1 MAITVLIPALN
12 PVESMLEVV
21 DALATSDKITRI
33 LLVDDGS
40 RDAHQAVFQSAAT
53 RPKVIVLRHAV
64 NLGKGAALRTGINYF
79 LCLNEPDA
87 VLVTADADG
96 QHLPD
101 DIITVGEKAE
111 LTRADLVLGSRAFSG
126 DVPMR
131 SRFGNDLTRRIFRIL
146 VGPKVND
153 TQTGLRAIPRALMP
167 KLLRSRANGYEFEL
181 QMLIMAAQV
190 KINISAVPIQT
201 VYIDENASSHF
212 NPLKD
217 SMRIYFV
224 FIRFLST
231 SLLASVVDF
240 IIFAI
245 IFGMTQSLAWSIG
258 IARLFSG
265 TLNFTLNK
273 DFVFRS
279 RSSFIWS
286 ITKFAAQ
293 ETLLAVISLLAIRS
307 LMLRADWNPYAAKPL
322 VEIVLF
328 ICSFAVQRVLVFE
341 RESDDEG

>member
-12 PVESMLEVV
+12 PVESMIEVV
-21 DALATSDKITRI
+21 DALVSSDKINHI

-40 RDAHQAVFQSAAT
+40 REAHQSVFQSAAA
-53 RPKVIVLRHAV
+53 RPKVKVLRHAV
-64 NLGKGAALRTGINYF
+64 NLGKGAALRTGMNYF
-79 LCLNEPDA
+79 LCLNEADA

-101 DIITVGEKAE
+101 DIIAVGEKAE
-111 LTRADLVLGSRAFSG
+111 VTRTDLVLGSRSFSG
-126 DVPMR
+126 DVPLR
-131 SRFGNDLTRRIFRIL
+131 SRFGNDVTRRIFRFV
-146 VGPKVND
+146 VGPKVTD

-167 KLLRSRANGYEFEL
+167 KLLRAKANGYEFEL
-181 QMLIMAAQV
+181 QMLIMAAQD

-224 FIRFLST
+224 FIRFLSS
-231 SLLASVVDF
+231 SLVASVVDF
-240 IIFAI
+240 ILFAL
-245 IFGMTQSLAWSIG
+245 IFGLTHSLAWSIG

-273 DFVFRS
+273 GFVFRS
-279 RSSFIWS
+279 RASLVWS

-293 ETLLAVISLLAIRS
+293 ETLLAVISLLVIRS
-307 LMLRADWNPYAAKPL
+307 LVMRADWNPYLAKPL

-341 RESDDEG
+341 RAPDEDD

>member
-1 MAITVLIPALN
+1 MAIAVLIPALN
-12 PVESMLEVV
+12 PDKSMIVVV
-21 DALATSDKITRI
+21 DALAASDKVSHI

-40 RDAHQAVFQSAAT
+40 LDAHQAVFQSAAT
-53 RPKVIVLRHAV
+53 CPKVTVLRHAV
-64 NLGKGAALRTGINYF
+64 NLGKGAALRTGINHF
-79 LCLNEPDA
+79 LCLDEPDA

-96 QHLPD
+96 QHLPE
-101 DIITVGEKAE
+101 DIIAVGEKAK
-111 LTRADLVLGSRAFSG
+111 LKRADLVLGSRAFSG
-126 DVPMR
+126 DVPLR
-131 SRFGNDLTRRIFRIL
+131 SRFGNNLTRRIFRFL
-146 VGPKVND
+146 VGPRVTD

-167 KLLRSRANGYEFEL
+167 GLLRTKANGYEFEL
-181 QMLIMAAQV
+181 QMLIMAAQN

-201 VYIDENASSHF
+201 VYLEENASSHF

-231 SLLASVVDF
+231 SLLASVMDI

-245 IFGMTQSLAWSIG
+245 IYSMTLHLAWSIG

-273 DFVFRS
+273 GYVFRS
-279 RSSFIWS
+279 RTGLAWS

-293 ETLLAVISLLAIRS
+293 ESLLAVLSLLAIHN
-307 LMLRADWNPYAAKPL
+307 LMEHANWNPYIAKQL
-322 VEIVLF
+322 VEIGLF

-341 RESDDEG
+341 RGQDEDD

>member
-12 PVESMLEVV
+12 PVENLLDVV
-21 DALATSDKITRI
+21 GALAASDKINHI

-40 RDAHQAVFQSAAT
+40 RDAHQSVFDSAAT
-53 RPKVIVLRHAV
+53 RPKVTVLRHAV
-64 NLGKGAALRTGINYF
+64 NLGKGAALRTGMNYF

-96 QHLPD
+96 QHLAE
-101 DIITVGEKAE
+101 DIIAVGEKAE
-111 LTRADLVLGSRAFSG
+111 LTRADLVLGSRTFSG
-126 DVPMR
+126 DVPLR
-131 SRFGNDLTRRIFRIL
+131 SRFGNDVTRRIFRIL
-146 VGPKVND
+146 VGPKVTD

-167 KLLRSRANGYEFEL
+167 KLLRARANGYEFEL
-181 QMLIMAAQV
+181 QMLIMAAQD

-231 SLLASVVDF
+231 SLLASVMDI

-245 IFGMTQSLAWSIG
+245 IYGMTQHLAWSIG

-273 DFVFRS
+273 GYVFRS
-279 RSSFIWS
+279 RSRLAWS

-293 ETLLAVISLLAIRS
+293 EALLAVISLLAIRN
-307 LMLRADWNPYAAKPL
+307 LMQHADWNPYIAKQL

-341 RESDDEG
+341 RTQEDED